1 MSNFNP
7 LTAQLFVA
15 ALRTGDKQ
23 AALEFALDITSD
35 PAVVNTGIVPGK
47 KYSDVELADLVETHI
62 PLIQSS
68 TVAMAWGFY
77 IPLVIGAVSAWI
89 ADEVLGDEEK
99 LTEE

>member
-7 LTAQLFVA
+7 LTAQLFAA
-15 ALRTGDKQ
+15 ALRADDKET
-23 AALEFALDITSD
+23 ALEFALDITSD
-35 PAVVNTGIVPGK
+35 SHLVNLGIVPGK
-47 KYSDVELADLVETHI
+47 KYSDQELADLVETHI

-68 TVAMAWGFY
+68 TVAMAWGLY

-89 ADEVLGDEEK
+89 TAEVLGDEEK

>member
-15 ALRTGDKQ
+15 ALRTGDKET
-23 AALEFALDITSD
+23 ALEFALDITSD
-35 PAVVNTGIVPGK
+35 PQLVNSGIVPGK
-47 KYSDVELADLVETHI
+47 KYSDAELADLVETHI

-68 TVAMAWGFY
+68 TVAMAWGLY

-89 ADEVLGDEEK
+89 EDEIVVNEE

>member
-15 ALRTGDKQ
+15 ALRTGDKET
-23 AALEFALDITSD
+23 ALEFALDITSD
-35 PAVVNTGIVPGK
+35 PQVVNSGIVPGK
-47 KYSDVELADLVETHI
+47 KYSDAELADLVETHI

-68 TVAMAWGFY
+68 TVAMAWGLY

-89 ADEVLGDEEK
+89 EDEIVVNEE